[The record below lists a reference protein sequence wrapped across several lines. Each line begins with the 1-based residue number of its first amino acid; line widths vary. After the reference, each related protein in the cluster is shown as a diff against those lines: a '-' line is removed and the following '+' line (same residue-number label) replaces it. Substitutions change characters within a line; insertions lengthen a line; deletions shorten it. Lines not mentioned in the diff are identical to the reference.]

1 MRTSLDS
8 NIGGGKEFRA
18 IRYHQ
23 GTLFLLLSGV
33 YYFAKD
39 MVLGAGRTGAV
50 GAWENEKLIFMEK
63 IYKKKYNAVD
73 WNLPYVQ
80 EVVTRTKILNRLF
93 LSNGVHLT

>member
-23 GTLFLLLSGV
+23 GTLFLLLSVV

-39 MVLGAGRTGAV
+39 MVLGARRTGEAD
-50 GAWENEKLIFMEK
+50 AWENEKLIFMEK
-63 IYKKKYNAVD
+63 FTKKSIMQWTGIYCMFRK
-73 WNLPYVQ
+73 
-80 EVVTRTKILNRLF
+80 
-93 LSNGVHLT
+93 